1 MKIQNTSE
9 AQSEDNKQKER
20 EWRKGRESKKGK
32 EGNRTWSRPE
42 SRNVVWHFGNEVGVR
57 ESKRQKKQ
65 NERVETRGK
74 KSLTGKVAE
83 CLKNKHYQ
91 VYTKV
96 DLKNKME
103 STILMM

>member
-1 MKIQNTSE
+1 MNTQNTSE

-20 EWRKGRESKKGK
+20 EWRKGRESEKGK

-65 NERVETRGK
+65 NEGVKTREKIFNRQSSRVLE
-74 KSLTGKVAE
+74 E
-83 CLKNKHYQ
+83 
-91 VYTKV
+91 
-96 DLKNKME
+96 
-103 STILMM
+103 

>member
-20 EWRKGRESKKGK
+20 EWRKGREREKGK
-32 EGNRTWSRPE
+32 EWNRTWSRPE